1 MTRPGLL
8 DRGKSAL
15 WALGFA
21 VGMWYLI
28 DYNTRT
34 DRTDIEVALRIDP
47 PTGLTVE
54 YLGDIERGPDNY
66 PRGRIA
72 VKGPRRVLESWV
84 PKEGVYTV
92 KQRPTDEDFRKERRV
107 AVRDFDFFLPE
118 EVQLDEDTVRP
129 TEIVYR
135 LAEIEKGL
143 VRVRVDWVPDR
154 RDPPGY
160 AVATVDATPPLIE
173 ARWPKGAVPPSERR
187 LLALLTSKVDVLSEL
202 EARGWKPDSPEP
214 PPTLSL
220 RLLVTGASQSGVEP
234 LEKYVN
240 VTIRFKASASVAEIK
255 VRKVPHV
262 AVPLQTKVP
271 RIRHGP
277 DVADE
282 VELILRGPPTEVNEA
297 AKERL
302 ASLVE
307 VYLVPKE
314 GRWPESR
321 LKPPQAGGVDYWEL
335 LPQELPETLEVR
347 IGRERL
353 PPTIEV
359 VVPQREFTVDL
370 DPWEAPR

>member
-54 YLGDIERGPDNY
+54 YLGEIERGPDNY
-66 PRGRIA
+66 PRARIA

-84 PKEGVYTV
+84 PKEGVYTI
-92 KQRPTDEDFRKERRV
+92 KQAPTPDEYRKERRA

-118 EVQLDEDTVRP
+118 EVDLDENAVRP
-129 TEIVYR
+129 AEIVYR

-143 VRVRVDWVPDR
+143 VRVRVEWAAPER

-160 AVATVDATPPLIE
+160 TVASVDISPPQVE
-173 ARWPKGAVPPSERR
+173 ARWPRGTVPPSERR
-187 LLALLTSKVDVLSEL
+187 VITSKIDAVSEL

-214 PPTLSL
+214 PPLLPL
-220 RLLVTGASQSGVEP
+220 RVLVTGNPGSGVEP

-240 VTIRFKASASVAEIK
+240 VTIRFKPSANVAEIK
-255 VRKVPHV
+255 IRKVPHL
-262 AVPLQTKVP
+262 AVSLETKIP
-271 RIRHGP
+271 RVKHGP

-282 VELILRGPPTEVNEA
+282 VELILRGPPTEVNDA

-302 ASLVE
+302 AGLVD
-307 VYLVPKE
+307 VYLLPKE
-314 GRWPESR
+314 GRWGESR
-321 LKPPQAGGVDYWEL
+321 LKPPQPGGPDYSEL

-347 IGRERL
+347 VGRERL
-353 PPTIEV
+353 PPTVEV
-359 VVPQREFTVDL
+359 LVPKREFTVDL